1 MTGDGLYHTHFLWM
15 VYYLICHITPFFWAG
30 WTSMNPSYFG
40 VHQANHGQCNMQA
53 VPRLGSI
60 TFTLTHTPPPHPHPD
75 LDPDPDPHS
84 PIPPPPIHH
93 HHHHHHQQYPHPMH
107 PTHEHLQLHQ
117 QLQLQIMMGI
127 PIHRAWHRRAAM
139 LRQGHMSHARC
150 ACRGCYGARE
160 ALEWMATPN
169 KINRWIRHYW
179 LIICHLD
186 IDKNCETI

>member
-1 MTGDGLYHTHFLWM
+1 
-15 VYYLICHITPFFWAG
+15 
-30 WTSMNPSYFG
+30 MNPSYFG
-40 VHQANHGQCNMQA
+40 VHQANHRQCNMQA

-60 TFTLTHTPPPHPHPD
+60 TLTLTHTPHPHPD

-84 PIPPPPIHH
+84 PIPHHH
-93 HHHHHHQQYPHPMH
+93 HHHHHHQHYPHPMH
-107 PTHEHLQLHQ
+107 PTHEHMQPHQ

-139 LRQGHMSHARC
+139 LRQCHMSHARC

-160 ALEWMATPN
+160 ALMATPK

-186 IDKNCETI
+186 IDKNCKTI